1 MATALTPTV
10 VPTGDSALTVV
21 FGDTLDLELNDR
33 VLSLDRWL
41 IDEPIPGVLE
51 TVPAFTTL
59 LIRFDTSVL
68 SHGEVISEIERRL
81 RQPGSMAA
89 HEAGRRQ
96 WTIPARY
103 GGVHGPDLSEVAD
116 LLGKSEESVVSAHAA
131 LRLRVLMLGFAPGFA
146 YLGLADDIWDIPR
159 PHRGTTRGA
168 RGLDPRG
175 STTDGAHRNSDPD
188 RDGGTSRRRR
198 FDPSIRAVLMPSCSA
213 RATWWGSNRWGFRST
228 RGYPSW
234 KRRAR
239 RWRPCGGSREVADR
253 FPRRPFDDDSRSRT
267 GRSAGALGWP
277 RVVRWIISPMSRAQS
292 SCANLPVRPR
302 WRWH

>member
-159 PHRGTTRGA
+159 LIEVRPEVPAGSILVAA
-168 RGLDPRG
+168 RQTAL
-175 STTDGAHRNSDPD
+175 T
-188 RDGGTSRRRR
+188 
-198 FDPSIRAVLMPSCSA
+198 
-213 RATWWGSNRWGFRST
+213 ATPIPTGWRHVAQTPFRSF
-228 RGYPSW
+228 
-234 KRRAR
+234 
-239 RWRPCGGSREVADR
+239 D
-253 FPRRPFDDDSRSRT
+253 PRRPDAFLLRPGDVVGFEPVGLSEYERLSELEE
-267 GRSAGALGWP
+267 AGSTVATMRG
-277 RVVRWIISPMSRAQS
+277 VS
-292 SCANLPVRPR
+292 
-302 WRWH
+302 